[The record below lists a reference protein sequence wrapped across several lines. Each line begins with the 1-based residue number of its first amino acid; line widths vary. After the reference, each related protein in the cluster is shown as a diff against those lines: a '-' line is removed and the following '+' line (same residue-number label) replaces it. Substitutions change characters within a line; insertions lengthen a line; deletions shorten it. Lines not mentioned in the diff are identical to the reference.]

1 MNEKELILIPLTK
14 DFMFK
19 RVFSLNLNIFKKFL
33 ISVLRLDI
41 NPKDVNII
49 LENVELTKSVRKEY
63 RKTVDILV
71 TLSNPKQ
78 DNNISIDVEV
88 NSSRFDDI
96 KFRNVLYHEKISTT
110 YVEEGSNLKNLSNY
124 FFFQLNL
131 NVHKFKDNVGEKI
144 FSYREVI
151 TNEELTPN
159 LKIIHKSL
167 DYYYELY
174 YTSGKNVSE
183 DVIWLSLLSAKT
195 FEELNEMSGLIMSK
209 KEKENFVRSAKEA
222 SRDKL
227 ILSEWES
234 DKLADMVEHI
244 TIENAKKEEKEQNT
258 NEIIKSML
266 KKNIS
271 IEDVSEITGK
281 TIDEIKNIEN
291 ELNTSE

>member
-1 MNEKELILIPLTK
+1 MNEKKLILIPLTK

-71 TLSNPKQ
+71 TLSNPKH

-96 KFRNVLYHEKISTT
+96 KFRNILYHEKISTT
-110 YVEEGSNLKNLSNY
+110 YVEEGSNLKSLSNY
-124 FFFQLNL
+124 FFFRLNL

-144 FSYREVI
+144 FSYREAI

-159 LKIIHKSL
+159 L
-167 DYYYELY
+167 
-174 YTSGKNVSE
+174 
-183 DVIWLSLLSAKT
+183 
-195 FEELNEMSGLIMSK
+195 
-209 KEKENFVRSAKEA
+209 
-222 SRDKL
+222 
-227 ILSEWES
+227 
-234 DKLADMVEHI
+234 
-244 TIENAKKEEKEQNT
+244 
-258 NEIIKSML
+258 
-266 KKNIS
+266 
-271 IEDVSEITGK
+271 
-281 TIDEIKNIEN
+281 
-291 ELNTSE
+291 

>member
-71 TLSNPKQ
+71 TLSNPKH